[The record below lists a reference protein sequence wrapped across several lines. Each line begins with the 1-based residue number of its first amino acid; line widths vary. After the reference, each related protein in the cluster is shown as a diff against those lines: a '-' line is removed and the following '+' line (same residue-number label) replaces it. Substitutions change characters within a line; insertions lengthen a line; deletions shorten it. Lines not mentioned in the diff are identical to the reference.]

1 VQKVTQ
7 HADHQPLNEKRRGSK
22 MAKITRALKTALS
35 IRPKGRLYI
44 WYLYHQI

>member
-1 VQKVTQ
+1 MT
-7 HADHQPLNEKRRGSK
+7 
-22 MAKITRALKTALS
+22 KIARALRTALS